1 MVAKVNLTKYLQV
14 FKHTINLFIHISKF
28 HRIILVTNYNVG
40 NLGLYLMIQK
50 SILAVWKYFSRL
62 QYYLD
67 DKALH

>member
-28 HRIILVTNYNVG
+28 HRIILVTNYNVD